1 MTKKQKVENQKDRIT
16 QEEDRLLEL
25 FKNATDTEK
34 KLALPS
40 IKNLAFM
47 RIQLEELQDEIT
59 SKGAIERYDNG
70 GGQKG
75 YKQST
80 ALQSYNNLIK
90 SYNTTL
96 KILAKDI
103 FKNIEPEE
111 KDALQ
116 LFMEEHAARR
126 AAYTQDATYNQPNN

>member
-1 MTKKQKVENQKDRIT
+1 MTKKQKIENQKDRIT
-16 QEEDRLLEL
+16 NEENRLLEL
-25 FKNATDTEK
+25 FQNATDTER

-47 RIQLEELQDEIT
+47 RIQLEDLQNEIT
-59 SKGAIERYDNG
+59 NKGAIEKYDNG

-96 KILAKDI
+96 KLLAKDI
-103 FKNIEPEE
+103 FSKIEVEE
-111 KDALQ
+111 KDELQ
-116 LFMEEHAARR
+116 LFMEKFK
-126 AAYTQDATYNQPNN
+126 

>member
-1 MTKKQKVENQKDRIT
+1 MNEMTKKQKIENQKDRIT
-16 QEEDRLLEL
+16 NEENRLLEL
-25 FKNATDTEK
+25 FQNVTDAER

-47 RIQLEELQDEIT
+47 RIQLEDLQDEIT
-59 SKGAIERYDNG
+59 NKGAIEKYDNG

-96 KILAKDI
+96 KLLAKDI
-103 FKNIEPEE
+103 FSKIEVEE
-111 KDALQ
+111 KDELQ
-116 LFMEEHAARR
+116 LFMEKFK
-126 AAYTQDATYNQPNN
+126 

>member
-1 MTKKQKVENQKDRIT
+1 MEMNKMTKKQKVENQKERIT
-16 QEEDRLLEL
+16 KEEQRLLQL
-25 FKNATDTEK
+25 FQNATDAER

-47 RIQLEELQDEIT
+47 VIQLQDLQEEIT
-59 SKGAIERYDNG
+59 SKGAIEKYDNG

-75 YKQST
+75 LKQST

-96 KILAKDI
+96 KLLAKDI
-103 FKNIEPEE
+103 FKNIEVEE
-111 KDALQ
+111 EDELQ
-116 LFMEEHAARR
+116 KFMKKFA
-126 AAYTQDATYNQPNN
+126 

>member
-1 MTKKQKVENQKDRIT
+1 MEMNEMTKKQKIENQKDRIAN
-16 QEEDRLLEL
+16 EENRLLEL
-25 FKNATDTEK
+25 FQNATDAER

-47 RIQLEELQDEIT
+47 RIQLEDLQDEIT
-59 SKGAIERYDNG
+59 SKGTIEKYDNG

-96 KILAKDI
+96 KLLAKDI
-103 FKNIEPEE
+103 FSKIEVEE
-111 KDALQ
+111 KDELQ
-116 LFMEEHAARR
+116 LFMEKFK
-126 AAYTQDATYNQPNN
+126 

>member
-1 MTKKQKVENQKDRIT
+1 MEMNKMTKKQKIDNQKDRIIK
-16 QEEDRLLEL
+16 EENRLLEL
-25 FKNATDTEK
+25 FQNATDAER

-47 RIQLEELQDEIT
+47 RIQLEDLQDEIT
-59 SKGAIERYDNG
+59 NKGVIEKYDNG

-75 YKQST
+75 LKQST

-96 KILAKDI
+96 KLLAKDI
-103 FKNIEPEE
+103 FSKIEAEE
-111 KDALQ
+111 KDELQ
-116 LFMEEHAARR
+116 LFMEKFA
-126 AAYTQDATYNQPNN
+126 

>member
-1 MTKKQKVENQKDRIT
+1 MNEMTKKQKIENQKDRIAN
-16 QEEDRLLEL
+16 EENRLLEL
-25 FKNATDTEK
+25 FQNATDAER

-47 RIQLEELQDEIT
+47 RIQLEDLQDEIT
-59 SKGAIERYDNG
+59 SKGTIEKYDNG

-96 KILAKDI
+96 KLLAKDI
-103 FKNIEPEE
+103 FSKIEVEE
-111 KDALQ
+111 KDELQ
-116 LFMEEHAARR
+116 LFMEKFK
-126 AAYTQDATYNQPNN
+126 

>member
-1 MTKKQKVENQKDRIT
+1 MNEMTKKQKIENQKDRIKN
-16 QEEDRLLEL
+16 EENRLLEL
-25 FKNATDTEK
+25 FQNATDTER

-47 RIQLEELQDEIT
+47 RIQLEDLQEEIT
-59 SKGAIERYDNG
+59 SKGAIEKYDNG

-96 KILAKDI
+96 KLLAKDI
-103 FKNIEPEE
+103 FSKIEVEE
-111 KDALQ
+111 KDELQ
-116 LFMEEHAARR
+116 LFMEKFK
-126 AAYTQDATYNQPNN
+126 

>member
-1 MTKKQKVENQKDRIT
+1 MNEMTKKQKIENQKDRIT
-16 QEEDRLLEL
+16 NEENRLLEL
-25 FKNATDTEK
+25 FQNVTDAER

-47 RIQLEELQDEIT
+47 RIQLEDLQDEIT
-59 SKGAIERYDNG
+59 NKGAIEKYDNG

-75 YKQST
+75 CKQST

-96 KILAKDI
+96 KLLAKDI
-103 FKNIEPEE
+103 FSKIEAEE
-111 KDALQ
+111 KDELQ
-116 LFMEEHAARR
+116 LFMEKFK
-126 AAYTQDATYNQPNN
+126 

>member
-1 MTKKQKVENQKDRIT
+1 MTKKQKIENKKDRIT
-16 QEEDRLLEL
+16 NEENRLLEL
-25 FKNATDTEK
+25 FQNVTDAER

-47 RIQLEELQDEIT
+47 RIQLEDLQNEIT
-59 SKGAIERYDNG
+59 NKGAIEKYDNG

-96 KILAKDI
+96 KLLAKDI
-103 FKNIEPEE
+103 FSKIEVEE
-111 KDALQ
+111 KDELQ
-116 LFMEEHAARR
+116 QFMEKFK
-126 AAYTQDATYNQPNN
+126 

>member
-1 MTKKQKVENQKDRIT
+1 MTKKQKIDNQKDRIIK
-16 QEEDRLLEL
+16 EENRLLEL
-25 FKNATDTEK
+25 FQNATDAER

-47 RIQLEELQDEIT
+47 RIQLEDLQDEIT
-59 SKGAIERYDNG
+59 NKGVIEKYDNG

-75 YKQST
+75 LKQST

-96 KILAKDI
+96 KLLAKDI
-103 FKNIEPEE
+103 FSKIEAEE
-111 KDALQ
+111 KDELQ
-116 LFMEEHAARR
+116 LFMEKFA
-126 AAYTQDATYNQPNN
+126 

>member
-1 MTKKQKVENQKDRIT
+1 MTKKQKVENQKERIT
-16 QEEDRLLEL
+16 KEEQRLLQL
-25 FKNATDTEK
+25 FQNATDTEK

-40 IKNLAFM
+40 IQNLAFM
-47 RIQLEELQDEIT
+47 VIQLQDLQEEIT
-59 SKGAIERYDNG
+59 NKGAIEKYDNG

-96 KILAKDI
+96 KLLAKDI
-103 FKNIEPEE
+103 FSRIEVEE

-116 LFMEEHAARR
+116 LFMEQ
-126 AAYTQDATYNQPNN
+126 YK

>member
-1 MTKKQKVENQKDRIT
+1 MNEMTKKQKIENQKDRIKN
-16 QEEDRLLEL
+16 EENRLLEL
-25 FKNATDTEK
+25 FQNATDAER

-47 RIQLEELQDEIT
+47 RIQLEDLQNEIT
-59 SKGAIERYDNG
+59 NKGAIEKYDNG

-96 KILAKDI
+96 KLLAKDI
-103 FKNIEPEE
+103 FSKIEVEE
-111 KDALQ
+111 KDELQ
-116 LFMEEHAARR
+116 LFMEKFK
-126 AAYTQDATYNQPNN
+126 

>member
-1 MTKKQKVENQKDRIT
+1 MTKKQKIENQKDRIT
-16 QEEDRLLEL
+16 NEENRLLEL
-25 FKNATDTEK
+25 FQNATDAER

-47 RIQLEELQDEIT
+47 RIQLEDLQDEIT
-59 SKGAIERYDNG
+59 NKGAIEKYDNG

-96 KILAKDI
+96 KLLAKDI
-103 FKNIEPEE
+103 FSKIEVEE
-111 KDALQ
+111 KDELQ
-116 LFMEEHAARR
+116 QFMEKFK
-126 AAYTQDATYNQPNN
+126 

>member
-1 MTKKQKVENQKDRIT
+1 MEMNEMTKKQKIENQKDRIT
-16 QEEDRLLEL
+16 NEENRLLEL
-25 FKNATDTEK
+25 FQNATDAER

-47 RIQLEELQDEIT
+47 RIQLEDLQDEIT
-59 SKGAIERYDNG
+59 NKGAIEKYDNG

-96 KILAKDI
+96 KLLAKDI
-103 FKNIEPEE
+103 FSKIEVEE
-111 KDALQ
+111 KDELQ
-116 LFMEEHAARR
+116 QFMEKFK
-126 AAYTQDATYNQPNN
+126 

>member
-1 MTKKQKVENQKDRIT
+1 MTKKQKIENQKDRIAN
-16 QEEDRLLEL
+16 EENRLLEL
-25 FKNATDTEK
+25 FQNATDAER

-47 RIQLEELQDEIT
+47 RIQLEDLQDEIT
-59 SKGAIERYDNG
+59 SKGTIEKYDNG

-96 KILAKDI
+96 KLLAKDI
-103 FKNIEPEE
+103 FSKIEVEE
-111 KDALQ
+111 KDELQ
-116 LFMEEHAARR
+116 LFMEKFK
-126 AAYTQDATYNQPNN
+126 

>member
-1 MTKKQKVENQKDRIT
+1 MNEMTKKQKIENQKDRIT
-16 QEEDRLLEL
+16 QEENRLLEL
-25 FKNATDTEK
+25 FQNATDAER

-47 RIQLEELQDEIT
+47 RIQLEDLQEEIT
-59 SKGAIERYDNG
+59 SKGAIEKYDNG

-96 KILAKDI
+96 KLLAKDI
-103 FKNIEPEE
+103 FSKIEVEE
-111 KDALQ
+111 KDELQ
-116 LFMEEHAARR
+116 LFMEKFK
-126 AAYTQDATYNQPNN
+126 

>member
-1 MTKKQKVENQKDRIT
+1 MEMNEMTKKQKIENQKDRIT
-16 QEEDRLLEL
+16 NEENRLLEL
-25 FKNATDTEK
+25 FQNVTDAER

-47 RIQLEELQDEIT
+47 RIQLEDLQDEIT
-59 SKGAIERYDNG
+59 NKGAIEKYDNG

-96 KILAKDI
+96 KLLAKDI
-103 FKNIEPEE
+103 FSKIEVEE
-111 KDALQ
+111 KDELQ
-116 LFMEEHAARR
+116 LFMEKFK
-126 AAYTQDATYNQPNN
+126 

>member
-1 MTKKQKVENQKDRIT
+1 MEMNEMTKKQKIENQKDRIT
-16 QEEDRLLEL
+16 NEENRLLEL
-25 FKNATDTEK
+25 FQNVTDAER

-47 RIQLEELQDEIT
+47 RIQLEDLQDEIT
-59 SKGAIERYDNG
+59 NKGAIEKYDNG

-96 KILAKDI
+96 KLLAKDI
-103 FKNIEPEE
+103 VSKIEAEE
-111 KDALQ
+111 KDELQ
-116 LFMEEHAARR
+116 LFMEKFK
-126 AAYTQDATYNQPNN
+126 

>member
-1 MTKKQKVENQKDRIT
+1 MTKKQKIENQKDRIT
-16 QEEDRLLEL
+16 NEENRLLEL
-25 FKNATDTEK
+25 FQNVTDAER

-47 RIQLEELQDEIT
+47 RIQLEDLQNEIT
-59 SKGAIERYDNG
+59 NKGAIEKYDNG

-96 KILAKDI
+96 KLLAKDI
-103 FKNIEPEE
+103 FSKIEVEE
-111 KDALQ
+111 KDELQ
-116 LFMEEHAARR
+116 LFMEKFK
-126 AAYTQDATYNQPNN
+126 

>member
-1 MTKKQKVENQKDRIT
+1 MEMNEMTKKQKIENQKDRIT
-16 QEEDRLLEL
+16 NEENRLLEL
-25 FKNATDTEK
+25 FQNVTDAER

-47 RIQLEELQDEIT
+47 RIQLEDLQDEIT
-59 SKGAIERYDNG
+59 NKGAIEKYDNG

-96 KILAKDI
+96 KLLAKDI
-103 FKNIEPEE
+103 FSKIEAEE
-111 KDALQ
+111 KDELQ
-116 LFMEEHAARR
+116 LFMEKFK
-126 AAYTQDATYNQPNN
+126 

>member
-1 MTKKQKVENQKDRIT
+1 MTKKQKIENQKDRIT
-16 QEEDRLLEL
+16 NEENRLLEL
-25 FKNATDTEK
+25 FQNVTDAER

-47 RIQLEELQDEIT
+47 RIQLEDLQEEIT
-59 SKGAIERYDNG
+59 NKGAIEKYDNG

-96 KILAKDI
+96 KLLAKDI
-103 FKNIEPEE
+103 FSKIEVEE
-111 KDALQ
+111 KDELQ
-116 LFMEEHAARR
+116 LFMEKFK
-126 AAYTQDATYNQPNN
+126 

>member
-1 MTKKQKVENQKDRIT
+1 MEMNDMTKKQKIENQKDRIT
-16 QEEDRLLEL
+16 NEENRLLEL
-25 FKNATDTEK
+25 FQNVTDAER

-47 RIQLEELQDEIT
+47 RIQLEDLQEEIT
-59 SKGAIERYDNG
+59 SKGAIEKYDNG

-96 KILAKDI
+96 KLLAKDI
-103 FKNIEPEE
+103 FSKIEVEE
-111 KDALQ
+111 KDELQ
-116 LFMEEHAARR
+116 LFMEKFK
-126 AAYTQDATYNQPNN
+126 

>member
-1 MTKKQKVENQKDRIT
+1 MEMNEMTKKQKIENQKDRIT
-16 QEEDRLLEL
+16 NEENRLLEL
-25 FKNATDTEK
+25 FQNATDAER

-40 IKNLAFM
+40 VKNLAFM
-47 RIQLEELQDEIT
+47 RIQLEDLQNEIT
-59 SKGAIERYDNG
+59 SKGAIEKYDNG

-96 KILAKDI
+96 KLLAKDI
-103 FKNIEPEE
+103 FSKIEVEE
-111 KDALQ
+111 KDELQ
-116 LFMEEHAARR
+116 LFMEKFK
-126 AAYTQDATYNQPNN
+126 

>member
-1 MTKKQKVENQKDRIT
+1 MEMNDMTKKQKIENQKDRIT
-16 QEEDRLLEL
+16 NEENRLLEL
-25 FKNATDTEK
+25 FQNATDAER

-47 RIQLEELQDEIT
+47 RIQLEDLQEEIT
-59 SKGAIERYDNG
+59 SKGAIEKYDNG

-96 KILAKDI
+96 KLLSKDI
-103 FKNIEPEE
+103 FSKIEVEE
-111 KDALQ
+111 KDELQ
-116 LFMEEHAARR
+116 LFMEKFK
-126 AAYTQDATYNQPNN
+126 

>member
-16 QEEDRLLEL
+16 QEENRLLEL

-34 KLALPS
+34 KIALPS

-59 SKGAIERYDNG
+59 SNGAIERYDNG

-75 YKQST
+75 LKQST

-96 KILAKDI
+96 KLLAKDI
-103 FKNIEPEE
+103 FSRIE
-111 KDALQ
+111 
-116 LFMEEHAARR
+116 MEEEDELQKFMKKYA
-126 AAYTQDATYNQPNN
+126 

>member
-1 MTKKQKVENQKDRIT
+1 MEMNEMTKKQKIENQKDRIT
-16 QEEDRLLEL
+16 QEENRLLEL
-25 FKNATDTEK
+25 FQNATDAER

-47 RIQLEELQDEIT
+47 RIQLEDLQEEIT
-59 SKGAIERYDNG
+59 SKGAIEKYDNG

-96 KILAKDI
+96 KLLAKDI
-103 FKNIEPEE
+103 FSKIEVEE
-111 KDALQ
+111 KDELQ
-116 LFMEEHAARR
+116 LFMEKFK
-126 AAYTQDATYNQPNN
+126 

>member
-1 MTKKQKVENQKDRIT
+1 MEMNEMTKKQKIENQKDRIT
-16 QEEDRLLEL
+16 NEENRLLEL
-25 FKNATDTEK
+25 FQNATDAER

-47 RIQLEELQDEIT
+47 RIQLEDLQDEIT
-59 SKGAIERYDNG
+59 NKGAIEKYDNG

-96 KILAKDI
+96 KLLAKDI
-103 FKNIEPEE
+103 FSKIEVEE
-111 KDALQ
+111 KDELQ
-116 LFMEEHAARR
+116 LFMEKFA
-126 AAYTQDATYNQPNN
+126 